1 MNIRERTKTIA
12 RPPRGR
18 PSQEP
23 KERKGNTLD
32 RVYGELRRAILNLEL
47 APGSNLD
54 ESDFVAQ
61 LNVSR
66 TPIREAFLL
75 LANDGLV
82 TISRNRGAY
91 VSSIELSRA
100 REFFE
105 ALEVSQRI
113 ATRWSAAR
121 RTAEDLKAINHFR
134 LTFEGAARK
143 NDVSA
148 MIEANIGFHKAIAG
162 SCHNAYIL
170 DEYTYLLT
178 LGFRFSQISLRL
190 TDEESGPGHHE
201 GVNVDAIVAEHREMV
216 VAITTGDAEAAD
228 RLGRDHVT
236 LFRKRILSALSRSLD
251 TGLDFTDAL

>member
-1 MNIRERTKTIA
+1 MDTRERTKTTA
-12 RPPRGR
+12 RTPRVR
-18 PSQEP
+18 PKEEP

-91 VSSIELSRA
+91 VSSIELSKA

-113 ATRWSAAR
+113 ATRWAAMR
-121 RTAEDLKAINHFR
+121 RTAEDLKAINQFR
-134 LTFEGAARK
+134 LMFESGARK
-143 NDVSA
+143 NDVTA
-148 MIEANIGFHKAIAG
+148 MIEANIGFHKAIAA
-162 SCHNAYIL
+162 SCHNTYIL

-178 LGFRFSQISLRL
+178 LGFRFSQVSLRL
-190 TDEESGPGHHE
+190 TDEAAGSSHHD
-201 GVNVDAIVAEHREMV
+201 GANVDAIVAEHREMV
-216 VAITTGDAEAAD
+216 VAITTGDVAAAD

-251 TGLDFTDAL
+251 TGLAFSDPA